1 MTKEQL
7 QFFYDE
13 IMGELGWGDEEEESG
28 VDPLIWAKKAIRG
41 QHINDAVEMPPL
53 VDFLMHPENYPNK
66 ERDTGEGFGPT
77 GNRPK

>member
-28 VDPLIWAKKAIRG
+28 VDPLLWAKREIGR
-41 QHINDAVEMPPL
+41 
-53 VDFLMHPENYPNK
+53 LMHPNK